1 MSNELWIAVIGGICS
16 LFGSVNGVVGS
27 AKVLTYRVAQI
38 EEKLKKQCENCFV
51 MDGRVDKLESRADV
65 MEERIR
71 TANHRIDNLE
81 KKEGIKP

>member
-16 LFGSVNGVVGS
+16 LFGSVIGVVGS

-71 TANHRIDNLE
+71 TANHLFDNLE